1 MAVDAMT
8 TTQLADVRGDLRD
21 TAVSPA
27 FSDAE
32 LQRYWQRAGGRHKQT
47 LAFAV
52 WALLMDASRLH
63 DYMLGQGAT
72 DQKKSQVTKHLKE
85 RLADLGGVPFT
96 GGAGAAGLASIQ
108 LGTANT
114 VLSPYDTDDEADED
128 E

>member
-8 TTQLADVRGDLRD
+8 ATQLADLRGDLAD
-21 TAVSPA
+21 TAATPA
-27 FSDAE
+27 FTDAE
-32 LQRYWQRAGGRHKQT
+32 LQRLWQRAGGRHKQT
-47 LAFAV
+47 AALAI
-52 WALLMDASRLH
+52 WQLLMQASRLH

-72 DQKKSQVTKHLKE
+72 DQKKSQVTAHLKE
-85 RLADLGGVPFT
+85 RLRDLGGVPFT

-114 VLSPYDTDDEADED
+114 TTDPDAYADE